1 MIHCVYTVNLNY
13 DGEKYLTTGVNVTT
27 MGYGDPFCAGCV
39 AVPGLG
45 SAFVEY
51 TNAAVNKLGYVSKHL
66 ISSQITVRINRFVL
80 LLDD

>member
-1 MIHCVYTVNLNY
+1 MNLNY
-13 DGEKYLTTGVNVTT
+13 DGEKYLATGVNVTT

-51 TNAAVNKLGYVSKHL
+51 TNAAVTKLGYVSTCLCYYKYL
-66 ISSQITVRINRFVL
+66 
-80 LLDD
+80 